1 MNAGILMPIFIIHD
15 HFFIIYNLSFSKSN
29 FKYLTIKMNKYSYI
43 EFKINKKKT
52 SNITKK
58 KVPSLQRLH

>member
-1 MNAGILMPIFIIHD
+1 MIAEILIIRD
-15 HFFIIYNLSFSKSN
+15 HFFIIYNLSSSKSN

-52 SNITKK
+52 SNITKR